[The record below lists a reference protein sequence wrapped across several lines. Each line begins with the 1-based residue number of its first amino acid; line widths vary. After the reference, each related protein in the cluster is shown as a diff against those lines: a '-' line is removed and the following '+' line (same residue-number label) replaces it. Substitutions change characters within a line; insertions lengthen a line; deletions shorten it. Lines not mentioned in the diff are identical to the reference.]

1 MSRISIALKCVALL
15 ASLTSAQNAAHAQA
29 PACPAAKHNAR
40 TATKYPGTY
49 AEAQQAWF
57 QRCKALGD
65 AANSSGNTIPAFAGT
80 PPLVACVG
88 AAGED
93 LGCVVFNSFDG
104 GWELATPQVGT
115 SPIGS

>member
-1 MSRISIALKCVALL
+1 MSRISIALICVVLL
-15 ASLTSAQNAAHAQA
+15 AGLTSAQKAARVQA

-49 AEAQQAWF
+49 AQAQQTWI

-65 AANSSGNTIPAFAGT
+65 GANSTGKTIPAFAGT

-93 LGCVVFNSFDG
+93 LGCVVLNSFGG

-115 SPIGS
+115 SPIGV